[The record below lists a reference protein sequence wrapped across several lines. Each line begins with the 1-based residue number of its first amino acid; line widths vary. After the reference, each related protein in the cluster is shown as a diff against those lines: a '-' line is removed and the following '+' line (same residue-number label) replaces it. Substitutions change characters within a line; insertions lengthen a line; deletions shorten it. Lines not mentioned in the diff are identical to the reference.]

1 MLQMR
6 EHMRRLHMEM
16 IRQLHLQQ
24 VEFLGAIEEVSNRQE
39 SLVGRIDQVGVQV
52 QKLLHMKESM
62 LLM

>member
-1 MLQMR
+1 
-6 EHMRRLHMEM
+6 MRRLHMEM

>member
-1 MLQMR
+1 
-6 EHMRRLHMEM
+6 MRRLHMEM

-24 VEFLGAIEEVSNRQE
+24 VEFLGAIEEVSSRQE
-39 SLVGRIDQVGVQV
+39 SLVGRIDQLGVQV